1 MSSSHSSEQAG
12 EHPLFSVSV
21 ADLAQRYGMRGDQ
34 LLSLLHKFDLVS
46 GEFRSP
52 RGFVGPNIV
61 ELLAEKLGSHG
72 HIFPVSAPTI
82 IAPAEIPAAVAR
94 IAFTDTA
101 ALGLVSAPSPQ
112 LLSQALDARERL
124 DPADP
129 HGRLLRAATAAGEF
143 SPDPLW
149 QAWFAAARG
158 DFCTAVAAPP
168 APATTTRP
176 VTRPPSSTAPITTAP
191 PDTPKSAHPRPPKK
205 WKK

>member
-1 MSSSHSSEQAG
+1 MSAPSEKTPSRLDELAG
-12 EHPLFSVSV
+12 LLGVPLAELPAAAKDLGIDLNDLEEESDFERAAKRLSDLLEKFSRPS
-21 ADLAQRYGMRGDQ
+21 R
-34 LLSLLHKFDLVS
+34 
-46 GEFRSP
+46 
-52 RGFVGPNIV
+52 GPN
-61 ELLAEKLGSHG
+61 AR
-72 HIFPVSAPTI
+72 
-82 IAPAEIPAAVAR
+82 IAPAEIPATVAR

-101 ALGLVSAPSPQ
+101 ALGLVSAPTP
-112 LLSQALDARERL
+112 QALAQVLDTRERL

-129 HGRLLRAATAAGEF
+129 HGRLLRAAAAAGEF

-168 APATTTRP
+168 APATTARP